1 MRFLYVS
8 LIAIALF
15 CGIQTKSA
23 PRRVACVGNS
33 ITYGYGLADSVRS
46 QLSYPGQLQQMLGP
60 DWEVRNFGHNGA
72 TLLNSG
78 HNPYTKLPE
87 FKQALEFRP
96 DIVVIHLGINDT
108 DSRDWPNF
116 SDNFHSDYVALIDS
130 FKAVNPQVRVMMARL
145 TPIKA
150 SHPRF
155 RSGTQLW
162 RMKIQDAIENIAQIT
177 GAELIDFDTPLRNRQ
192 NLIFDHLHPNATGY
206 QILAQT
212 VRRAIDGDYGGL
224 RLPIIYQDSMILQRN
239 RPLKIS
245 GIANAHEPVTIK
257 LGQNT
262 ANTTADNLGRW
273 SVTMPPISSNKTYT
287 LEAKAPSRTL
297 RIKNI
302 LAGEVWLASGQSN
315 MAFQLA
321 HERFGTDTLPTETD
335 SQLRFYTMFPTANT
349 NARQWTDAEITAT
362 DTLGY
367 FKPAVWQAIG
377 RDNAGSHSAVA
388 IHFARVLRDSLQCP
402 VGIICNAVGGAPAES
417 YIDTYTLEEYA
428 PEVLINWQT
437 NDYVQPWAQQRAKQN
452 AGSHRHP
459 YEPSY
464 LYATGIKPI
473 EGYPIA
479 GVIWYQGESN
489 AHNTDVHEMLFPLV
503 VKTHRKSF
511 ECDTLP
517 FHTVQLSSINRPSW
531 PSFRDSQRR
540 LALNIPGVTLTVSSD
555 LGDSLDVHPIDK
567 LPIGQRLA
575 RQALH
580 HNYEYKALVPEGPV
594 VKSVTADGNKITI
607 VLDNAKGL
615 TTSDGNDPRTFEV
628 AELDGLFIPQKAQI
642 DDNKIIITANSVKTP
657 QFVRYAWQPFTRA
670 NVVNG
675 DDLPM
680 STFKIAID
688 NENDSPQHTPN
699 N

>member
-1 MRFLYVS
+1 M
-8 LIAIALF
+8 
-15 CGIQTKSA
+15 
-23 PRRVACVGNS
+23 ACVGNS
-33 ITYGYGLADSVRS
+33 ITYGYGLPDSIRNR
-46 QLSYPGQLQQMLGP
+46 LSYPAQLQQMLGS
-60 DWEVRNFGHNGA
+60 DWIVRNFGHNGA

-78 HNPYTKLPE
+78 HNPYTRLAE
-87 FKQALEFRP
+87 FRQALEFCP

-108 DSRDWPNF
+108 DPRNWPNF
-116 SDNFHSDYVALIDS
+116 SDNFHTDYVALIDS
-130 FKAVNPQVRVMMARL
+130 FKAVNPQSRIIIARL

-155 RSGTQLW
+155 RSGTQQW

-177 GAELIDFDTPLRNRQ
+177 GAELIDFDTPLRNKQ
-192 NLIFDHLHPNATGY
+192 NLIFDHLHPDSAGY
-206 QILAQT
+206 RLLART
-212 VRRAIDGDYGGL
+212 VRQAIDGNYGGL
-224 RLPIIYQDSMILQRN
+224 QLPAIYQDSMILQRN
-239 RPLKIS
+239 KPLKINGS
-245 GIANAHEPVTIK
+245 ANAHESVTVK
-257 LGQNT
+257 LGANT

-273 SVTMPPISSNKTYT
+273 SVTMPPLSSDHVYT
-287 LEAKAPSRTL
+287 LEVKAPSRTL
-297 RIKNI
+297 RINDI

-315 MAFQLA
+315 MAFPLIQ
-321 HERFGTDTLPTETD
+321 ERFGIDTLPATTD
-335 SQLRFYTMFPTANT
+335 SQLRFYTMFPTAVT
-349 NARQWTDAEITAT
+349 DARQWSEDEITAT

-377 RDNAGSHSAVA
+377 RHNAGNHSAVA
-388 IHFARVLRDSLQCP
+388 VHFARILRDSLQCP

-417 YIDTYTLEEYA
+417 YIDTYTLEENI
-428 PEVLINWQT
+428 PEVLINWQS

-452 AGSHRHP
+452 AGNHRHP

-464 LYATGIKPI
+464 LYSTGIYPI

-503 VKTHRKSF
+503 VKTYRKAF
-511 ECDTLP
+511 NCDTLP

-567 LPIGQRLA
+567 LHIGRRLA

-580 HNYEYKALVPEGPV
+580 HNYGYNTLTPEGPV
-594 VKSVTADGNKITI
+594 IKTATAYGNKVIIT
-607 VLDNAKGL
+607 LDNANGL
-615 TTSDGNDPRTFEV
+615 TTSDGHDPRTFEI
-628 AELDGLFIPQKAQI
+628 AEFDGFFIPQKAKI
-642 DDNKIIITANSVKTP
+642 EDNKIIIQADSVKTP
-657 QFVRYAWQPFTRA
+657 RYVRYAWQPFTRA
-670 NVVNG
+670 NVING
-675 DDLPM
+675 DNLPM

-688 NENDSPQHTPN
+688 NQQ
-699 N
+699 